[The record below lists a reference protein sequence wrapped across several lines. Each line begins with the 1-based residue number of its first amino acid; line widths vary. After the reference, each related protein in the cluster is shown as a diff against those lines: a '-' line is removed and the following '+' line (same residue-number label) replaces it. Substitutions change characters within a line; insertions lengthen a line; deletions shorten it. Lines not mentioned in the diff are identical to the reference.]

1 MTQVLE
7 RPTNQNEPHR
17 FTVAEFERLCSAS
30 VLEQGKRY
38 ELLEGEIFEMTPMGD
53 GHAAFVMNLNERI
66 ILQLHSQAKLCP
78 AIPMVILSEESQPE
92 PDFMLIPL
100 ELYQNRKPRIE
111 EVALVIEIS
120 DSTLEK
126 DQGKKQRIYARNGI
140 EDYWIINV
148 QEHQLEVYRNPKGE
162 KYHSV
167 QILSEGQTIAPL
179 EFPDVEIRWW

>member
-1 MTQVLE
+1 
-7 RPTNQNEPHR
+7 
-17 FTVAEFERLCSAS
+17 
-30 VLEQGKRY
+30 
-38 ELLEGEIFEMTPMGD
+38 MTPMGD

-66 ILQLHSQAKLCP
+66 ILQLHGKAKLCP

-140 EDYWIINV
+140 KDYWIINV
-148 QEHQLEVYRNPKGE
+148 QEYQLEVYRKPKGE

-167 QILSEGQTIAPL
+167 QILIEGQTVAPL